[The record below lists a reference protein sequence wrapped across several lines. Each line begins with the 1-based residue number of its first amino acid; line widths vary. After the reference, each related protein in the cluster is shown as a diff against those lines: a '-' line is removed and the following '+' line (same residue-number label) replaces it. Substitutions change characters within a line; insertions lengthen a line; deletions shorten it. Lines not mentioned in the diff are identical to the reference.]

1 MRNFLRMHK
10 CNILECKLK
19 LIMSI
24 LHIFERLL
32 CTLSRNHSQLVE
44 VGTQVMIVNHAPHEP
59 GFKLKRRV
67 SCT

>member
-1 MRNFLRMHK
+1 MQCINVNLNLSCQYF
-10 CNILECKLK
+10 
-19 LIMSI
+19 
-24 LHIFERLL
+24 IFVRLL